1 MILVLKKILTVGLL
15 PFLVG
20 AGICAAADAAPTKDA
35 ATVTD
40 ARSKTAAAT
49 LKAPAQETDKPDL
62 VSYPLVLEYHQI
74 APVAH
79 NDMDVSL
86 ENFKWELDWLQA
98 HNYKTLTL
106 RKFIRCIDKHLPLPE
121 KSVLITFDDG
131 YQGVYQYALPELR
144 KRYMHATLF
153 LVTSSIGKKDKN
165 YPRITTDQIHKMSR
179 DYLVDLG
186 SHTVNHDELSKLS
199 PAQYTYELQ
208 HSKAVLE
215 ELTGKQCLAI
225 SYPYG
230 DFNQQVLA
238 ATKAAGYQ
246 VAFAG
251 YSDAIAS
258 HLKRYTIPRIYVGEY
273 VQKNNFKV
281 FKQTLD

>member
-1 MILVLKKILTVGLL
+1 MILVLKKILTAGLL
-15 PFLVG
+15 PLLVG
-20 AGICAAADAAPTKDA
+20 AGLCAVADAAPAKDA
-35 ATVTD
+35 ATVAD
-40 ARSKTAAAT
+40 ALPHTAAAT
-49 LKAPAQETDKPDL
+49 LKAQAPKTDEPDL

-74 APVAH
+74 TPVAH
-79 NDMDVSL
+79 SDIDVSI
-86 ENFKWELDWLQA
+86 ENFKWELDWLQD

-106 RKFIRCIDKHLPLPE
+106 RKFIRCIDEHKPLPD

-153 LVTSSIGKKDKN
+153 LTTSSIGKKDKN
-165 YPRITTDQIHKMSR
+165 YPRITVDQIHKMSR
-179 DYLVDLG
+179 DYLVDLA

-199 PAQYTYELQ
+199 PDQCRYELQ

-215 ELTGKQCLAI
+215 DLTGKPCVALA
-225 SYPYG
+225 YPYG

-238 ATKAAGYQ
+238 ATQTAGYQ

-273 VQKNNFKV
+273 VEKDNFKV
-281 FKQTLD
+281 FKQTMD

>member
-1 MILVLKKILTVGLL
+1 MLKKILTAGLL

-20 AGICAAADAAPTKDA
+20 AGLCAAADAAPAQDA
-35 ATVTD
+35 ATVAETQPPT
-40 ARSKTAAAT
+40 TAAAS
-49 LKAPAQETDKPDL
+49 KAPAPETDEPDL

-74 APVAH
+74 ATVAH
-79 NDMDVSL
+79 SDIDVSL
-86 ENFKWELDWLQA
+86 ENFKWELDWLQD

-106 RKFIRCIDKHLPLPE
+106 RKFIRCMDKHLPLPE

-131 YQGVYQYALPELR
+131 YQGVYRYALPELR

-153 LVTSSIGKKDKN
+153 LTTGSIGKKDKN
-165 YPRITTDQIHKMSR
+165 YPRITTDQIQKLSR

-199 PAQYTYELQ
+199 PDKCRYELQ

-215 ELTGKQCLAI
+215 DLTGKPCVALA
-225 SYPYG
+225 YPYG

-238 ATKAAGYQ
+238 ATQAAGYQ

-251 YSDAIAS
+251 YDDAIAS

-273 VQKNNFKV
+273 VQKDNFKV
-281 FKQTLD
+281 FKQTMD

>member
-1 MILVLKKILTVGLL
+1 MLKKILTAGLL

-20 AGICAAADAAPTKDA
+20 AGVCAAADATPAVTA
-35 ATVTD
+35 ATTTASPVSVT
-40 ARSKTAAAT
+40 
-49 LKAPAQETDKPDL
+49 APQADQPDL

-79 NDMDVSL
+79 NDLDVSL
-86 ENFKWELDWLQA
+86 ENFKTELDWLQD
-98 HNYKTLTL
+98 HNYRTLTL
-106 RKFIRCIDKHLPLPE
+106 RKFIRCIDKHQPLPD

-153 LVTSSIGKKDKN
+153 LVTSSIGKQDKN
-165 YPRITTDQIHKMSR
+165 YPRITTSQIHQMSR

-199 PAQYTYELQ
+199 PAQYEYELQ

-215 ELTGKQCLAI
+215 KLTGKPCLAI

-230 DFNQQVLA
+230 DFNPRVLA

-251 YSDAIAS
+251 YNDAIAS
-258 HLKRYTIPRIYVGEY
+258 HLKRYTIPRIFVGDY
-273 VQKNNFKV
+273 VQKDNFKV
-281 FKQTLD
+281 FKKTFD